1 MPQPKWKKAGLP
13 QRHRVRRDC
22 LFQTFPSASSACELS
37 ETFSFGAPEICA
49 GCEILNDS
57 ITELTEALF

>member
-13 QRHRVRRDC
+13 QRHRVRRDF

-37 ETFSFGAPEICA
+37 ETFSFGVVQAA
-49 GCEILNDS
+49 KILNDS
-57 ITELTEALF
+57 ITELTEGLF